1 MNLSQYS
8 KAISTLLASPSPQAL
23 QGYFDQL
30 LAKRQCSGIK
40 IRQSNDVGKGVYA
53 EANYMEGDLVLKD
66 QMLVGTQHVSN
77 KVDALVCS
85 YCFRYIGSIELQIG
99 RKLYLQ
105 GLGKGEGEEFE
116 LGTSKHIQKEGCLAE
131 SLHLRENHSVM
142 AGHSDSDSASS
153 SKSEDNAYLPLPKE
167 VIESLINGELVLPYS
182 KEFVLPSVISCV
194 GGCAEEH
201 YCSKS
206 CAEADWESCHSLLC
220 MGERSGCRNMEALA
234 RFTEHANGTND
245 IFHLA
250 AKVISSTILKCEKFK
265 AAQFKDNEPYFGPN
279 ALGTNLLLEAWRP
292 FSMGYKRRWW
302 DCVALPNDID
312 CNQEA
317 SFRMQ
322 MRELA
327 FTSLQLLKDSIF
339 CEDYAPLFSLEIYGN
354 IIGMFELNNLDVVVA
369 SPVEDYFIY
378 IDDLLFPKKE
388 EAMEVT
394 QPILKALGDD
404 YSICCQGTGFFPLQS
419 CMNHSCSPNA
429 KAFKRDEDRDG
440 QAIIVA
446 VRDIHTG
453 EEITISYI
461 DEDLPYE
468 ERQAALADYG
478 FKCTCPKCLEESKH
492 CSSLEK

>member
-1 MNLSQYS
+1 METICSLDIQYS

-354 IIGMFELNNLDVVVA
+354 IIGMFELNNLHRFLPITKLYE
-369 SPVEDYFIY
+369 SF
-378 IDDLLFPKKE
+378 L
-388 EAMEVT
+388 
-394 QPILKALGDD
+394 QPE
-404 YSICCQGTGFFPLQS
+404 CQGFQ
-419 CMNHSCSPNA
+419 
-429 KAFKRDEDRDG
+429 KRRG
-440 QAIIVA
+440 MHASA
-446 VRDIHTG
+446 MAL
-453 EEITISYI
+453 SYN
-461 DEDLPYE
+461 
-468 ERQAALADYG
+468 
-478 FKCTCPKCLEESKH
+478 F
-492 CSSLEK
+492 